1 MEIKILGPG
10 CPNCR
15 RVERVAREAA
25 AEAGVEATF
34 SHVTQLAEIMAYP
47 IVHTPGLV
55 INEQVICSGRI
66 PRKEEVI
73 TWLKEA
79 AE

>member
-25 AEAGVEATF
+25 AEAGVEATIT
-34 SHVTQLAEIMAYP
+34 HVTQLAEIMAYP
-47 IVHTPGLV
+47 IIHTPGLV
-55 INEQVICSGRI
+55 IDGQVMCSGRI
-66 PRKEEVI
+66 PHKEEVI
-73 TWLKEA
+73 GWLNA
-79 AE
+79 AAA

>member
-55 INEQVICSGRI
+55 INEQVICSGRV

-73 TWLKEA
+73 VWLQEA